1 MKPSVCRVPRRLTGL
16 FSVLLVLLLAPACGG
31 TRHDAATGES
41 TAPTSTA
48 AVSAMTRVGAL
59 VIRDVFTP
67 APASPDTA
75 AVYFTVQNTGDGD
88 DGLLAAATDIAD
100 EAQLHRT
107 VMEGGAMKMQPV
119 PRIAVPAHG
128 EARLARGGLHVMLLG
143 LRRPLREGDRF
154 ELRLTFERAGAVT
167 VTVPV
172 LQPAT
177 ETPAGNTGAGTP
189 MPTMGRQ

>member
-1 MKPSVCRVPRRLTGL
+1 MNSSVHRVPQRLTGL
-16 FSVLLVLLLAPACGG
+16 SGMLLVLLLASACGG
-31 TRHDAATGES
+31 TRHGAVTGE
-41 TAPTSTA
+41 PTPTPTA
-48 AVSAMTRVGAL
+48 AVSAATRVGAL

-88 DGLLAAATDIAD
+88 DALLAAATDIAD
-100 EAQLHRT
+100 EVQLHRT

-167 VTVPV
+167 VVVPV
-172 LQPAT
+172 RSQAEITEGAT
-177 ETPAGNTGAGTP
+177 PVP
-189 MPTMGRQ
+189 SMGH